1 MKKIIYLIL
10 IAIAFVS
17 CERNEGKGGTSTIKG
32 KVIVREYNSD
42 FTIKLGEYPGQEVDV
57 YIIYG
62 SQDVYGDRFRT
73 DWEGNYEFNYLQEG
87 TYTIYALSKDSMNYI
102 TDERIPVFQ
111 EVQVSGKNQTVEVP
125 DILIVD

>member
-1 MKKIIYLIL
+1 MKKIIYLIF

-17 CERNEGKGGTSTIKG
+17 CEKTEGEGGTSTIKG
-32 KVIVREYNSD
+32 KVIVREYNGD

-62 SQDVYGDRFRT
+62 DKDVYGDRFRT
-73 DWEGNYEFNYLQEG
+73 DWDGNYEFNYLQEG
-87 TYTIYALSKDSMNYI
+87 TYTIYALSKDTLNYI

-125 DILIVD
+125 DILIAD